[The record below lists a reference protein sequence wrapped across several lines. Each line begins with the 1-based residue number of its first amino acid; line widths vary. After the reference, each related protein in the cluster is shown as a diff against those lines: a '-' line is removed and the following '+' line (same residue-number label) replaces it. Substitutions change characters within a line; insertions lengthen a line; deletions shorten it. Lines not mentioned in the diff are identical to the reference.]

1 MIDFARSHFTWDHR
15 PHRPDPDYKYPGGFV
30 GEPGDA
36 YHVRIGYDAVC
47 TIGGDDDAPPLE
59 IFLLQPCLAEY
70 TIADRNLFQV
80 PSQEFRVALSRTHG
94 IPIAR
99 RPSTEREPTA
109 ATPHAGRFAGTDFTT
124 HEVPDARVTR
134 DTVEVTRAV
143 LAGRRLNARTTH
155 HENALGLTVTLEYPI
170 RTINIERAK
179 GAFQV
184 DTGPM
189 ALPDLATWDGATVSR
204 VFPGPR
210 GLQRL
215 GPRRVHPAPR
225 GRAVGIRALVVG
237 GPGPRPPR
245 AARPVPNAYRATAAA
260 PTADALQRD
269 VGRDRPQRNP
279 DRAFQLGG
287 GRMPPVY
294 DGPVAQAACSL
305 GSRPATHAWSDPTVA
320 PSRRQGISDARPP
333 TRGESRTVADIS
345 QH

>member
-94 IPIAR
+94 IPIAA
-99 RPSTEREPTA
+99 RPSTEREPTV
-109 ATPHAGRFAGTDFTT
+109 ATPHAGRYAGTDFTT
-124 HEVPDARVTR
+124 HEVPDAHGTR
-134 DTVEVTRAV
+134 DAGEVLRAV

-155 HENALGLTVTLEYPI
+155 HDNALGLTVTLEYPI
-170 RTINIERAK
+170 RTINIDRAK
-179 GAFQV
+179 GTFQV

-204 VFPGPR
+204 VFLAHAAFSAWDR
-210 GLQRL
+210 AEFIL
-215 GPRRVHPAPR
+215 RREVEPLASEHWWWEVR
-225 GRAVGIRALVVG
+225 
-237 GPGPRPPR
+237 
-245 AARPVPNAYRATAAA
+245 
-260 PTADALQRD
+260 
-269 VGRDRPQRNP
+269 GRDR
-279 DRAFQLGG
+279 RAL
-287 GRMPPVY
+287 RDPSKAPTEPPL
-294 DGPVAQAACSL
+294 P
-305 GSRPATHAWSDPTVA
+305 R
-320 PSRRQGISDARPP
+320 RPP
-333 TRGESRTVADIS
+333 TLYNETLDVSVRNEILIAPDG
-345 QH
+345 

>member
-1 MIDFARSHFTWDHR
+1 MPRAAPVIDFARSHFTWDHL
-15 PHRPDPDYKYPGGFV
+15 PHEPDPDYKYPGGFV

-47 TIGGDDDAPPLE
+47 TISRDDDAPPLE

-99 RPSTEREPTA
+99 SPSTEREPAA

-134 DTVEVTRAV
+134 DTGEVMRAV

-170 RTINIERAK
+170 RTINIERTK

-204 VFPGPR
+204 VFLAHAAFSAWDR
-210 GLQRL
+210 AEFIL
-215 GPRRVHPAPR
+215 RREVEPLASEHWWLEVR
-225 GRAVGIRALVVG
+225 
-237 GPGPRPPR
+237 
-245 AARPVPNAYRATAAA
+245 
-260 PTADALQRD
+260 
-269 VGRDRPQRNP
+269 GRDR
-279 DRAFQLGG
+279 RALRDPSQTPTE
-287 GRMPPVY
+287 PPL
-294 DGPVAQAACSL
+294 P
-305 GSRPATHAWSDPTVA
+305 R
-320 PSRRQGISDARPP
+320 RPP
-333 TRGESRTVADIS
+333 TLYNETLVVTVRNEILIAPES
-345 QH
+345 